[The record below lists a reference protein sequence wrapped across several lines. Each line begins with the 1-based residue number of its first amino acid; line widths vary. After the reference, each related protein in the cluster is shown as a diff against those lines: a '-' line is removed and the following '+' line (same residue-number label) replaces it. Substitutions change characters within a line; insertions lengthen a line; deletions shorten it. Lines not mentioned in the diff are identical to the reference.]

1 MSDYVSRV
9 SADLQQRYAGQPE
22 YLQAVLTW
30 LEMIAPALEDNPIY
44 ERVDLL
50 TRMVEPDRML
60 TFTVPWMDDQG
71 MAHTNHGY
79 RVQFNSAIGP
89 YKGGLRFHPSVNPS
103 IVKFLGFEQTYKNA
117 LTGLPIGGAAGG
129 ADFDPRGKSSR
140 EIMRFCQSFMTALY
154 RLIGAD
160 TDIPAG
166 DIGVGSREIGYLY
179 GQYKRLTGK
188 AESSALTG
196 KGLTYGGSVIRQEA
210 AGFGTVYFLARMLE
224 HQGETLEGKR
234 LAVSGFGNMSWGVCR
249 KSAELGGKVVT
260 LSGPDGYVYDP
271 DGVCTQE
278 KFDFMLSMRAG
289 GADKVEPYADH
300 FGVEFFPGKRPW
312 EVPVDIVIPCA
323 TQNELDVEDAV
334 MIVANN
340 VRYYVEAANMPAT
353 AEALRLLRLSPK
365 ILTAGS
371 KASGSGGVVVSA
383 LEMVQNS
390 LRYSWTR
397 QEVDS
402 RLKQIMGGIYDA
414 SAAAAE
420 EYGLGYDLIACDH
433 AYVSRGTLLAGH
445 ARAED
450 DAYIRGAVLTDH
462 ARASGF
468 AVIVYNQDTGGVPML
483 SGQSA
488 VYGRVSGDVRL
499 TDTALVISGE
509 EIQNDTLDTLV
520 ISGQGR
526 SVIRDDSR
534 DELVPQT
541 GQPEPSKAKIK
552 ERQVER

>member
-1 MSDYVSRV
+1 MS
-9 SADLQQRYAGQPE
+9 LNNT
-22 YLQAVLTW
+22 YLQKVYDNVVAKNPGEAEFHQAVYEV
-30 LEMIAPALEDNPIY
+30 LESIIPAVEKNPAY
-44 ERVDLL
+44 EKANIIG
-50 TRMVEPDRML
+50 RMVEPERVIQFRV
-60 TFTVPWMDDQG
+60 TWVDDNGNVQVNRG
-71 MAHTNHGY
+71 F

-89 YKGGLRFHPSVNPS
+89 YKGGLRLHPSVCAS
-103 IVKFLGFEQTYKNA
+103 VIKFLGFEQVLKNS
-117 LTGLPIGGAAGG
+117 LTTLPMGGGKGG
-129 ADFDPRGKSSR
+129 SDFDPKGKSDL

-289 GADKVEPYADH
+289 GADKVEPYADC

-420 EYGLGYDLIACDH
+420 EYGLGYDLIAGNDI
-433 AYVSRGTLLAGH
+433 AAFKKIS
-445 ARAED
+445 
-450 DAYIRGAVLTDH
+450 
-462 ARASGF
+462 
-468 AVIVYNQDTGGVPML
+468 
-483 SGQSA
+483 
-488 VYGRVSGDVRL
+488 
-499 TDTALVISGE
+499 TAMIA
-509 EIQNDTLDTLV
+509 
-520 ISGQGR
+520 QG
-526 SVIRDDSR
+526 
-534 DELVPQT
+534 L
-541 GQPEPSKAKIK
+541 
-552 ERQVER
+552 

>member
-1 MSDYVSRV
+1 MNAYIESVIETVKKKHGSEPEFVQTVEEVLSSLDPVV
-9 SADLQQRYAGQPE
+9 SAHPE
-22 YLQAVLTW
+22 YEA
-30 LEMIAPALEDNPIY
+30 
-44 ERVDLL
+44 VDLL
-50 TRMVEPDRML
+50 GRMVEPERMF
-60 TFTVPWMDDQG
+60 TFRVVWTDDAG
-71 MAHTNHGY
+71 KTHTNIGY
-79 RVQFNSAIGP
+79 RCQFNGALGP
-89 YKGGLRFHPSVNPS
+89 YKGGLRFQPNVYPG
-103 IVKFLGFEQTYKNA
+103 IIKFLGFEQIFKNS
-117 LTGLPIGGAAGG
+117 LTGLPIGGGKGG
-129 ADFDPRGKSSR
+129 SDFDPKGKSDR
-140 EIMRFCQSFMTALY
+140 EVMAFCQSFMIALY

-166 DIGVGSREIGYLY
+166 DIGVGAREIGYLY
-179 GQYKRLTGK
+179 GEYKRLTGK

-196 KGLTYGGSVIRQEA
+196 KGLTYGGSLIRQEA

-234 LAVSGFGNMSWGVCR
+234 LAISGFGNMSWGVCR

-278 KFDFMLSMRAG
+278 KFDFMLSMRASG
-289 GADKVEPYADH
+289 VDKVEPYAEK
-300 FGVEFFPGKRPW
+300 FGVEFYPGKKPW

-402 RLKQIMGGIYDA
+402 RLKQIMGDIYDA

-420 EYGLGYDLIACDH
+420 EYGLGYDLIAGNDI
-433 AYVSRGTLLAGH
+433 AAFKK
-445 ARAED
+445 
-450 DAYIRGAVLTDH
+450 I
-462 ARASGF
+462 
-468 AVIVYNQDTGGVPML
+468 
-483 SGQSA
+483 SA
-488 VYGRVSGDVRL
+488 
-499 TDTALVISGE
+499 AMIA
-509 EIQNDTLDTLV
+509 
-520 ISGQGR
+520 QG
-526 SVIRDDSR
+526 
-534 DELVPQT
+534 L
-541 GQPEPSKAKIK
+541 
-552 ERQVER
+552 